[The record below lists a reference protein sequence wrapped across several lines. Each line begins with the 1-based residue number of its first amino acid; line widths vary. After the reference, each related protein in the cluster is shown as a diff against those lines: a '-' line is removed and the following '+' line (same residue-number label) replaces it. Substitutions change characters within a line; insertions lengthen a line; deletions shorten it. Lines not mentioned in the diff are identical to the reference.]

1 VVVGEAAEHASPP
14 DGRRHCAATRRGRNV
29 RFTPKVTVCDQN
41 AKSAPGRPRRRPSKP
56 RVHALPRGE
65 SKDKAHAN
73 PGAVYHS
80 AIGYRDDIL
89 VLNFC
94 PRSKRPESRV
104 CNSEHGSTDRPELAR
119 QGSPICGVLE
129 FSPRGARRR
138 HHRLRRDR
146 LHCVP
151 SAKPGLERARSA
163 AQRCRGENAA

>member
-1 VVVGEAAEHASPP
+1 MFLNAFETGSEARTGIGRWINYYNADRPYSAFGRQDARRRLCYRLGTGEIGGVIKP
-14 DGRRHCAATRRGRNV
+14 RIQL
-29 RFTPKVTVCDQN
+29 F
-41 AKSAPGRPRRRPSKP
+41 APGR
-56 RVHALPRGE
+56 
-65 SKDKAHAN
+65 
-73 PGAVYHS
+73 S
-80 AIGYRDDIL
+80 A
-89 VLNFC
+89 
-94 PRSKRPESRV
+94 PESRV

-163 AQRCRGENAA
+163 AQRCRGGNAA